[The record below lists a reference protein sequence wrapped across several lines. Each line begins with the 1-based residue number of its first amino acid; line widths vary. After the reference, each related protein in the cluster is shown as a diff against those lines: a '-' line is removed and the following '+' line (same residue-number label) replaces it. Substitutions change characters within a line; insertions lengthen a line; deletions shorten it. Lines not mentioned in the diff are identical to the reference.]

1 MGSMADYYMDLAI
14 NAGEDPFGF
23 GGDRNYVRSYVD
35 DIKGPSSKHNVTCQR
50 CGTKKLK
57 WRETSQG
64 WRLYTKERGEH
75 NQKLEHQCGT
85 AKESDFEVL
94 HGD

>member
-23 GGDRNYVRSYVD
+23 GGDRDYVRSYSNQ
-35 DIKGPSSKHNVTCQR
+35 INGPSGKHNVTCQR
-50 CGTKKLK
+50 CGAKKLK
-57 WRETSQG
+57 WRETPRG
-64 WRLYTKERGEH
+64 WRLYSKERGER

-85 AKESDFEVL
+85 VKASDFEVL
-94 HGD
+94 DGN